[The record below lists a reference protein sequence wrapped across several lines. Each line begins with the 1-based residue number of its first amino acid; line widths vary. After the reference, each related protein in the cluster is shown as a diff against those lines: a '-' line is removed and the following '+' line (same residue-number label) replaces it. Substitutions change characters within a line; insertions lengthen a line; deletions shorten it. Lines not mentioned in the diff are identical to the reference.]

1 MNQSL
6 TPDHTFL
13 LVDFDDPP
21 TRLETGDNRDMES
34 TQEVVRIPFWY
45 DEPLGQ
51 MQRHIKTQTLLRHIG
66 RLNHM

>member
-34 TQEVVRIPFWY
+34 TQEVVRIPF
-45 DEPLGQ
+45 
-51 MQRHIKTQTLLRHIG
+51 
-66 RLNHM
+66 